1 MNMNLKDSVF
11 WYMNISQN
19 TVEAIRQIEQ
29 ENGQGCTL
37 GALKIAAAK
46 VEVLQ
51 AVLDEAEL
59 NDEYR
64 RWCEERGSM
73 I

>member
-1 MNMNLKDSVF
+1 MDLKDSVF
-11 WYMNISQN
+11 WYMNISQK

-37 GALKIAAAK
+37 GALKIASAK

-59 NDEYR
+59 KDEYQ
-64 RWCEERGSM
+64 RWCEERGSR